1 MTKLLLRLFVK
12 DAEKIHDGRVRAA
25 YGKLSGIVGIAC
37 NLLLA
42 GLKLLLG
49 QLSGSLSITADAM
62 NNLSD
67 AGSSVVTLVGFHLAG
82 KPADPEH
89 PYGHARIEY
98 ISGLI
103 VAGMIL
109 LIGWELAKGS
119 LEKILNPQPVVFSWV
134 MAAALL
140 LSMGLKLWLALFN
153 RKLGKK
159 IDSAALLATSSDSR
173 NDVISTGAVLISCLV
188 GMCTSFDPDGYM
200 GLLVALFI
208 LYSGI
213 KAAKETIAPLL
224 GEAPDPAL
232 VREVRETLLAYEHVL
247 GVHDLMVHDYGPGQ
261 RFASVHLEMDRKLDP
276 LFSHNIID
284 AIERDFARE
293 KQIQL
298 VIHYDPVVTDDETI
312 SRARDMAEE
321 LAKSLD
327 ARLSIHDF
335 RLVEGPLHTNLV
347 FDLVV
352 PHELAK
358 EGENLKK
365 RLCLALQEKA
375 PDYYAVIH
383 LDSEAFN

>member
-12 DAEKIHDGRVRAA
+12 DAEKTHDGRVRAA

-134 MAAALL
+134 MAAAL
-140 LSMGLKLWLALFN
+140 
-153 RKLGKK
+153 
-159 IDSAALLATSSDSR
+159 
-173 NDVISTGAVLISCLV
+173 
-188 GMCTSFDPDGYM
+188 P
-200 GLLVALFI
+200 
-208 LYSGI
+208 
-213 KAAKETIAPLL
+213 
-224 GEAPDPAL
+224 
-232 VREVRETLLAYEHVL
+232 
-247 GVHDLMVHDYGPGQ
+247 LMVSP
-261 RFASVHLEMDRKLDP
+261 ET
-276 LFSHNIID
+276 
-284 AIERDFARE
+284 
-293 KQIQL
+293 
-298 VIHYDPVVTDDETI
+298 VTR
-312 SRARDMAEE
+312 RA
-321 LAKSLD
+321 
-327 ARLSIHDF
+327 
-335 RLVEGPLHTNLV
+335 
-347 FDLVV
+347 
-352 PHELAK
+352 
-358 EGENLKK
+358 
-365 RLCLALQEKA
+365 
-375 PDYYAVIH
+375 
-383 LDSEAFN
+383 

>member
-12 DAEKIHDGRVRAA
+12 DAEKTHDGRVRAA

-312 SRARDMAEE
+312 SRVRDMAEE

-352 PHELAK
+352 PHDLAK
-358 EGENLKK
+358 EGESLKK
-365 RLCLALQEKA
+365 RLCLALQEKT